1 MKTLMDFYKSLIGK
15 TAEDADLRETLGRWL
30 NGRMLEISLDEVLF
44 EFEVRQDMTNPLKVM
59 HGGVHSAILD
69 DLIGLLVTVQEKE
82 FMFLSVNLTVDFIG
96 RAMLGETVTGRARI
110 TKRGRTI
117 INAEAEIRNVKN
129 QLLSRATS
137 NLVSMNQVVEIF
149 EEERQAMV

>member
-1 MKTLMDFYKSLIGK
+1 L
-15 TAEDADLRETLGRWL
+15 
-30 NGRMLEISLDEVLF
+30 
-44 EFEVRQDMTNPLKVM
+44 
-59 HGGVHSAILD
+59 HS
-69 DLIGLLVTVQEKE
+69 T
-82 FMFLSVNLTVDFIG
+82 FIG
-96 RAMLGETVTGRARI
+96 RAMLGETVTGRAKI

-149 EEERQAMV
+149 EEERQSLV